1 MNRDELRHRAAAA
14 REIPLET
21 VLRIRGA
28 TRDRADRTKWHTEQ
42 GVVSVEGQ
50 QFMNWQREVGGGG
63 AIDLVM
69 HLAQADFGTAL
80 SWLELQVGTG
90 TVAHAHAARS
100 QHHPRPME
108 PASRWRP
115 GLCLPAR
122 DPRTQHRVFQYLAGR
137 RHLASS
143 LLRSLVESGR
153 LYSDKHGNAVFA
165 MVTGRANHP
174 VGAELRGTGAR
185 AWRGMAPGSRKDA
198 GYFWIGTRGL
208 RHIVLCESAI
218 DAISHFQMHG
228 DRVCIS
234 TSGVRSNPQWLAA
247 LIARGY
253 TISCGFDADD
263 AGDAMASQ
271 MISLHPTI
279 QRLRPPAH
287 DWNDALRSHS

>member
-1 MNRDELRHRAAAA
+1 MSRDDLRHRAAAA

-28 TRDRADRTKWHTEQ
+28 MRDRHDRSKWHTEQ
-42 GVVSVEGQ
+42 GTLSIDGQ
-50 QFMNWQREVGGGG
+50 KFMNWETNQGRGG

-69 HLAQADFGTAL
+69 HLAQVDFLAAL
-80 SWLELQVGTG
+80 AWLEIYVGIG
-90 TVAHAHAARS
+90 SVAHAHAARL
-100 QHHPRPME
+100 QHRLRSVAAVSPEHARL
-108 PASRWRP
+108 R
-115 GLCLPAR
+115 LPAR
-122 DPRTQHRVFQYLAGR
+122 DPGTQDRVLQYLTGR

-143 LLRSLVESGR
+143 LLRPLVESHK
-153 LYSDKHGNAVFA
+153 LYSDERGNAVFV
-165 MVTGRANHP
+165 MVSGQANHP

-185 AWRGMAPGSRKDA
+185 AWRGMAPGSRKDT
-198 GYFWIGTRGL
+198 GYFWIGTRGS

-234 TSGVRSNPQWLAA
+234 TSGIRCNPKWLPA
-247 LIARGY
+247 LIDRGY
-253 TISCGFDADD
+253 TISCGFDADA

-287 DWNDALRSHS
+287 DWNDALTSHS